1 MKILHICS
9 YYIGN
14 KLYKKLFGKL
24 SQDRNLIQYVYIP
37 IKNYSLINK
46 NYFEAENVNFYY
58 DNILYKRDRFLY
70 KTKIKKQLKRILDLL
85 KEDINAVD
93 LVHAHTLFSDGG
105 TAYYLKKY
113 RGIKYIV
120 SIRNTDIN
128 VFYKYGWHLRS
139 FIKEVLLQAEAVIFI
154 SEAYKKKV
162 FELFPKKII
171 NKIEHKVY
179 VIPNG
184 IDDMWLKKEIVKSQ
198 QVRDDKIHLIF
209 VGSID
214 KNKNLKTVLKVLK
227 ELNQQME
234 RKYYLHIAG
243 EGPLRKKLESYAI
256 KHGIGSDLKFY
267 GYVNEEDLVLL
278 MDKVD
283 IFVLP
288 SIHETFGI
296 SYVEAMSRGVPVI
309 YSKNEGIY
317 GFFEEGQVGFSVN
330 PLSVKDIISA
340 IKSIEKNYH
349 YLSTE
354 CINQSKNFSWDKIA
368 KIYKQVYQ
376 RSIN

>member
-1 MKILHICS
+1 MNILHICS

-14 KLYKKLFGKL
+14 KLYKRLFGKL
-24 SQDRNLIQYVYIP
+24 SQDRNLTQYVYIP
-37 IKNYSLINK
+37 IKNYSLLNK
-46 NYFEAENVNFYY
+46 NYFESENVKFYY
-58 DNILYKRDRFLY
+58 DNILYKRDKILY
-70 KTKIKKQLKRILDLL
+70 KTKIKKQLARILSLL
-85 KEDINAVD
+85 EDDIKAVD

-105 TAYYLKKY
+105 TAYYLKKF
-113 RGIKYIV
+113 RGIKYVV

-154 SEAYKKKV
+154 SEAYKQKV

-171 NKIEHKVY
+171 NEIEHKVY

-184 IDDMWLKKEIVKSQ
+184 IDDIWLKKEIVKPPQ
-198 QVRDDKIHLIF
+198 IRDDKIHLIF

-227 ELNQQME
+227 ELNQQMG
-234 RKYYLHIAG
+234 RRYYLHIAG
-243 EGPLRKKLESYAI
+243 EGPLKRNLESYAI

-267 GYVNEEDLVLL
+267 GYVNEEDLVVL
-278 MDKVD
+278 MDKAD

-340 IKSIEKNYH
+340 IKLIEENYH

-354 CINQSKNFSWDKIA
+354 CVNQSKNFSWDKIA
-368 KIYKQVYQ
+368 EIYKQLYQ
-376 RSIN
+376 KSIK